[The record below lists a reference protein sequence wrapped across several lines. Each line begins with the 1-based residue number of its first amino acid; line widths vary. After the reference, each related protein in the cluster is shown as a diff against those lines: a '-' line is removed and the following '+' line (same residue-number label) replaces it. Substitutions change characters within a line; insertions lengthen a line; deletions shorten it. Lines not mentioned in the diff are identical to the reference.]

1 MSKVEEL
8 IEKVLSEAN
17 INLDLSSLEKG
28 LQKTISSLLQDV
40 DGRDDDVIKK
50 SEIETY
56 VVDSTPVTQLVTA
69 TVINSI
75 KKAGYK
81 VK

>member
-40 DGRDDDVIKK
+40 DGRDDGAITK

-56 VVDSTPVTQLVTA
+56 VVDSTPVMQLVTA

>member
-1 MSKVEEL
+1 MSKVEKLVERQL
-8 IEKVLSEAN
+8 EEAMVK
-17 INLDLSSLEKG
+17 LDLSSLEKG

-40 DGRDDDVIKK
+40 DGRDDGAITK

-56 VVDSTPVTQLVTA
+56 VVDSTPVMQLVTA

>member
-56 VVDSTPVTQLVTA
+56 IVDSTPVMQLVTA
-69 TVINSI
+69 MVINSI